1 MYCFGI
7 GAESYYVNIV
17 KCQNISSPSIVK
29 VYLSI
34 PQQYVDF
41 RKAFP
46 LLPALWALILVRGF
60 PPQSQTVAAKVMA
73 ASQGGWVHQDVVAA
87 VTEEFIF

>member
-1 MYCFGI
+1 MGLCSLLYVIEMGI
-7 GAESYYVNIV
+7 LWSENQTYFSA
-17 KCQNISSPSIVK
+17 K
-29 VYLSI
+29 SI

-60 PPQSQTVAAKVMA
+60 PPQSQTVTAKVMA
-73 ASQGGWVHQDVVAA
+73 TGQGGGVHQDVVAT
-87 VTEEFIF
+87 VTREFMF